1 MLHRKRKRVWLRVLF
16 ALALVLGGLGLAS
29 AIFPHRL
36 ALLATLALVTSVA
49 DALWLAGRIH
59 LGARTERRIN
69 AAVQRITEE
78 HIDALARR
86 HLHLRPVDG
95 PGGAEP
101 GRWDQELNHF
111 IATKIAPALSRGQQ
125 RALKQQQFDVARRI
139 EDRIAI
145 AVANR
150 PALPLAG

>member
-1 MLHRKRKRVWLRVLF
+1 MPRRKHKRLWPRALL
-16 ALALVLGGLGLAS
+16 ALALALGGLGLAS
-29 AIFPHRL
+29 AIFPHRI
-36 ALLATLALVTSVA
+36 ALLAAAALVTSLA

-59 LGARTERRIN
+59 FGTKAERRIN
-69 AAVQRITEE
+69 EAVQRITEQ

-86 HLHLRPVDG
+86 RLQLRETGG

-101 GRWDQELNHF
+101 NRWAQELNHF
-111 IATKIAPALSRGQQ
+111 IATKIAPVLSRDQQ
-125 RALKQQQFDVARRI
+125 RTLKQQQFDVARRI